1 VAAFFVAGDLNLDT
15 TTVVPAPA
23 PSGKE
28 TQARIALSFGG
39 QGGNVAFFLHCLGE
53 PVRLFGMLGNDPAGD
68 LYLEHLARL
77 GIAYAGGRTDQLPT
91 GMVSVVQQGDA
102 YHMYRQRG
110 ANNAIPAESLER
122 ALRDAL
128 AGEAAVVFISGY
140 TLLDKGCREAL
151 AAAAA
156 SAGRRQVIAMDP
168 ASIDAM
174 SVIGRPGVLG
184 AARVCTYLLPNEEEA
199 CWLAREQDAE
209 AAARALHHLT
219 GAIIALKL
227 GARGALLCAGDT
239 VTHMQG
245 VPVEALDV
253 TGAGDSFSAAF
264 LSAHAHG
271 LSDADAL
278 RRAVLFS
285 SRKVQFAGTQPAEM
299 AITPS
304 GTERP

>member
-1 VAAFFVAGDLNLDT
+1 MAAFFVAGDLNLDT
-15 TTVVPAPA
+15 TTIVPAPA

-39 QGGNVAFFLHCLGE
+39 QGGNVAFFLRCLGE
-53 PVRLFGMLGNDPAGD
+53 PVQLFGMLGDDPAGD
-68 LYLEHLARL
+68 LYLEHLAHL

-110 ANNAIPAESLER
+110 ANSAIPAENFDR

-128 AGEAAVVFISGY
+128 AGEEAVVFISGY
-140 TLLDKGCREAL
+140 TLLDEGCREAL
-151 AAAAA
+151 ATAA
-156 SAGRRQVIAMDP
+156 SSAVRRAQIIAMDP

-174 SVIGRPGVLG
+174 SVIGRPGVLS

-199 CWLAREQDAE
+199 CWLAQEQDAE
-209 AAARALHHLT
+209 AAARALHQST
-219 GAIIALKL
+219 GAAIALKL

-239 VTHMQG
+239 VTHVPG

-278 RRAVLFS
+278 QRAVLFS
-285 SRKVQFAGTQPAEM
+285 SSKVQFAGTQPPELLRQ
-299 AITPS
+299 
-304 GTERP
+304 EY